1 MEKIDSC
8 CDGRE
13 LFRIS
18 KQRVGKKT
26 VVVGIN
32 CLKDEI
38 GAVK

>member
-18 KQRVGKKT
+18 KLRVGNNK
-26 VVVGIN
+26 VVLGIN